1 MKNFPVE
8 LISVDSVMVYKDCN
22 IGSAKPDKEILKKYP
37 HHLIDIKTLDD
48 IFTVSDFCVI
58 ANKLITEAHKN
69 EKLPVLVGGSM
80 MYFKSLFD
88 GMHDLPQRD
97 EAYREELKIS
107 KISNSE
113 TYLHEL
119 LQDIDPAYANLINE
133 NDDIR
138 IIRALEIYK
147 NSNKK
152 MSDILKEEPKNGVKN
167 KYDIHQFGIHFDRE
181 ILHKRIEDR
190 LNNMFDEGLIDEV
203 KSISKHYRFSDDHPI
218 KKAVNYKQVFDFLSG
233 KYPEDIMLDKSLYA
247 TRQLAKRQDTWMR
260 GWEKYIEL
268 KDGDPKIL
276 INNVKN
282 LVSSL

>member
-48 IFTVSDFCVI
+48 IFTVSDFCVT
-58 ANKLITEAHKN
+58 ANKLITKAHKN
-69 EKLPVLVGGSM
+69 QKLPVLVGGSM
-80 MYFKSLFD
+80 MYFKSLFN
-88 GMHDLPQRD
+88 GIHDLPKRD

-107 KISNSE
+107 KINNSDA
-113 TYLHEL
+113 YLHEL
-119 LQDIDPAYANLINE
+119 LQDIDPVYANLLNE
-133 NDDIR
+133 NDDMR

-152 MSDILKEEPKNGVKN
+152 MSDILKEEPKNGAKN
-167 KYDIHQFGIHFDRE
+167 KYAIHQFGIHFDRK
-181 ILHKRIEDR
+181 ILHKRIKER

-203 KSISKHYRFSDDHPI
+203 KNISKTYRFSDDHPI

-268 KDGDPKIL
+268 KDGDPNIL